1 MAVNPELLLFIEPQ
15 NKPSEK
21 PIIDELTMKMTA
33 SFKKSKKGTI
43 DRYSVMG
50 QGYKFIEDNSWRGWH
65 TCSCGANAGGQD
77 YLLPNGEMT
86 NANCMHYL
94 AYHRDEISQEQLDRV
109 SKLDDGKEIPSSEEL
124 ERNRQEWWDR
134 WHPEKKKPMTRQEY
148 LDSIKNEIHTTD

>member
-50 QGYKFIEDNSWRGWH
+50 QGYKFIEDNSWRGSH
-65 TCSCGANAGGQD
+65 SCSCGATSGCKD
-77 YLLPNGEMT
+77 FLLSNGEM
-86 NANCMHYL
+86 ANGNCVHYL
-94 AYHRDEISQEQLDRV
+94 AYHRDEISQEQLNRV
-109 SKLDDGKEIPSSEEL
+109 SQLGDGQEIPTKKEL
-124 ERNRQEWWDR
+124 EQDR
-134 WHPEKKKPMTRQEY
+134 DEHNKNIKITKMTRQEY